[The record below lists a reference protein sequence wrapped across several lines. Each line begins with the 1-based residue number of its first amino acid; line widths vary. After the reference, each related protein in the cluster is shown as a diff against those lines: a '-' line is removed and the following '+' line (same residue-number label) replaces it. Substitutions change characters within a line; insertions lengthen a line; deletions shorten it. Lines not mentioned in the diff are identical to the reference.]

1 MQALGSSAAWPSTT
15 KVTCGELRDVKTSA
29 SWYMLC
35 SKAAQ
40 QACCRACRTPCR
52 STVSVATS
60 ALCCSVRAI
69 QLRPCC
75 GRLGAAKALAGC
87 AAELGRPGMEAV
99 AGEVAL
105 EALRAA
111 VAGLRLADRDAPGTG
126 TQEALADALKARA
139 ARRRIGFGLRG
150 YP

>member
-1 MQALGSSAAWPSTT
+1 MHA
-15 KVTCGELRDVKTSA
+15 V
-29 SWYMLC
+29 
-35 SKAAQ
+35 
-40 QACCRACRTPCR
+40 
-52 STVSVATS
+52 
-60 ALCCSVRAI
+60 
-69 QLRPCC
+69 QLRPCR

-111 VAGLRLADRDAPGTG
+111 VTGLRLADRDAPGTG

-139 ARRRIGFGLRG
+139 AGRPALTRAVSARLTLLCTDTAGRLPGHTEVVTAQPERAASPSRERRPSSAGRMQQPGGRVRA
-150 YP
+150 PRRAWCAR